1 MRQNNFDLL
10 RLLAALGVF
19 FAHGFYLYDKTGP
32 AFFNNTHSLGS
43 LSVYVFFFISGHL
56 TLQSWRRNPHL
67 SAFAAKRALR
77 IFPGLIVASAISV
90 FVIGTLVTRLEPVEF
105 LSSPSTWGQFANYAS
120 ALATRHELPGVFEQ
134 LPFAHA
140 VNGSLWTIKYEI
152 VMYCLLALIGV
163 AGLLSRWWL
172 SLLVT
177 VCLYAAL
184 LPQPWSLTQGGPL
197 DWKEFWPFAAIFFT
211 GAAFN
216 YLPSMPLRW
225 MIAPMLAGLALTFVK
240 AHPALTQLGVLIW
253 LPCTVWLLAFFRPL
267 TRLQPRHDLSYGI
280 YIYAF
285 PVQQAITELSL
296 SNGLSKL
303 SCLAISLTLTLLLAL
318 WSWFAIERPS
328 IHKARSIGRSPAAN
342 SMAQ

>member
-1 MRQNNFDLL
+1 MRENNFDLL

-32 AFFNNTHSLGS
+32 SFFNNTHSLGS

-56 TLQSWRRNPHL
+56 TFQSWRRAPRL
-67 SAFAAKRALR
+67 SSFAAKRALR

-90 FVIGTLVTRLEPVEF
+90 FVIGTLVTRIDRVEF
-105 LSSPSTWGQFANYAS
+105 LQSPSTWEQFVNYAS

-152 VMYCLLALIGV
+152 AMYCLLALCGI

-172 SLLVT
+172 LLLT
-177 VCLYAAL
+177 GVCLYASL
-184 LPQPWSLTQGGPL
+184 LPQPWAPLQGGPL
-197 DWKEFWPFAAIFFT
+197 DWKEFWPFATIFFA

-216 YLPSMPLRW
+216 YLPAIPLRW
-225 MIAPMLAGLALTFVK
+225 MLAPMLAGLTLTYAK
-240 AHPALTQLGVLIW
+240 GHPSLIQLGVLIW

-267 TRLQPRHDLSYGI
+267 TRIQLHHDLSFGI

-285 PVQQAITELSL
+285 PVQQAITEISL
-296 SNGLSKL
+296 SNGLSQL
-303 SCLAISLTLTLLLAL
+303 TCLAISLALTLLLAL
-318 WSWFAIERPS
+318 LSWFVIERPA
-328 IHKARSIGRSPAAN
+328 INKARTVGRSRTAA
-342 SMAQ
+342 ALAL